1 MQKLK
6 DMIPIK
12 LNGGNSSSAASSSAT
27 TANKTAQ
34 PQILGRL
41 KMGHRVIQLKKKI
54 GQGGYAIVYLATDEN
69 TYKTYVLKRMD
80 CKVSYLFFPFIFR
93 LKKWKR
99 SWIMSSRFSVLLRII
114 LMLLRFMLFRRERLS
129 VVGKLVN

>member
-12 LNGGNSSSAASSSAT
+12 INVGGAT
-27 TANKTAQ
+27 ANTTSTTTPANKTAQ

-54 GQGGYAIVYLATDEN
+54 GQGGYAIVYLASDEN

-80 CKVSYLFFPFIFR
+80 CKV
-93 LKKWKR
+93 
-99 SWIMSSRFSVLLRII
+99 
-114 LMLLRFMLFRRERLS
+114 
-129 VVGKLVN
+129 G